1 MPTTFVANALCS
13 CGEDQIC
20 ASCRFCQAHNT
31 SEGRKALCEKITRF
45 LVFQPFYQQAIAQAI
60 QKLFPGKVIYDDEKD
75 ICTMVFESVLFE
87 DTHTGR
93 TPLSYFV
100 NKAPL
105 SADEKR
111 LYEFWRTHTRYEFFA
126 VEKVTL
132 GKEVHLADLAGQTR
146 YRVYEDRGT
155 ASIKPGTV
163 VMARIVPF
171 LNGWMFTTECII
183 SFSGSTAREQL
194 PKTYGTAIPQFVF
207 ARKYHEDRKRRGYGC

>member
-13 CGEDQIC
+13 CEEKEDEAC

-45 LVFQPFYQQAIAQAI
+45 LVLQPFYQKAIAQAV
-60 QKLFPGKVIYDDEKD
+60 QKLFPEKIVYDDEKD
-75 ICTMVFESVLFE
+75 ICTMLFESVLFE
-87 DTHTGR
+87 DRHAGR

-100 NKAPL
+100 TDAPL

-111 LYEFWRTHTRYEFFA
+111 LYESWRTHTRYEFFA
-126 VEKVTL
+126 VEKVTPA
-132 GKEVHLADLAGQTR
+132 KEVHLADLAGQRR

-155 ASIKPGTV
+155 ASIKPGSV
-163 VMARIVPF
+163 VIARIVPF
-171 LNGWMFTTECII
+171 LNGWMFTTESII

-194 PKTYGTAIPQFVF
+194 PKTYGTAISQFVF
-207 ARKYHEDRKRRGYGC
+207 AQEYHEDRKRRRR